1 MSLEE
6 YRKEI
11 DRINED
17 IAELVAERMEVV
29 EKIGEFKKE
38 KGMDIKDEGRE
49 EIVKEQFADIF
60 SSKNL
65 SKDKGRKLAETLIGM
80 AVKEEKEVKDK

>member
-49 EIVKEQFADIF
+49 EVVKKQFANIF
-60 SSKNL
+60 EGKDL
-65 SKDKGRKLAETLIGM
+65 SREKGRKLAETLIGM
-80 AVKEEKEVKDK
+80 AVKEEKEVKEE

>member
-1 MSLEE
+1 MSLED

-17 IAELVAERMEVV
+17 IAELVAERMEIV
-29 EKIGEFKKE
+29 EEIGELKKE

-65 SKDKGRKLAETLIGM
+65 SEEKGRKLAETLIGM